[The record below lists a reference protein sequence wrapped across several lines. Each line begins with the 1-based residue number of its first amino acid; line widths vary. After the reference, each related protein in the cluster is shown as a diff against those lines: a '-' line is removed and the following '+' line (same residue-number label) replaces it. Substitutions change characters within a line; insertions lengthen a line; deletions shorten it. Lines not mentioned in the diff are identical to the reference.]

1 MNPAEYVDFDK
12 SSNTLHIKKG
22 GGVRF
27 TVGGKV
33 AAPGD
38 HKLTK
43 NTTVRAYERGRL
55 FDEGVKTEWRF
66 EVSDDSSNK
75 SDDLGEATKS
85 EDSDPNEVEDTPTEP
100 TAGSTPESPRQ
111 GNRPVPPAGISGLN
125 RP

>member
-1 MNPAEYVDFDK
+1 MNPAEYIDFDK
-12 SSNTLHIKKG
+12 SSNTVTIKKG

-33 AAPGD
+33 VQPGE
-38 HKLTK
+38 HKLAK

-66 EVSDDSSNK
+66 EVSEEA
-75 SDDLGEATKS
+75 SDPVKS
-85 EDSDPNEVEDTPTEP
+85 EEADDNEAEDTPPAP
-100 TAGSTPESPRQ
+100 TAGTTPQSPQQ
-111 GNRPVPPAGISGLN
+111 GARPGPPAGIGGLN